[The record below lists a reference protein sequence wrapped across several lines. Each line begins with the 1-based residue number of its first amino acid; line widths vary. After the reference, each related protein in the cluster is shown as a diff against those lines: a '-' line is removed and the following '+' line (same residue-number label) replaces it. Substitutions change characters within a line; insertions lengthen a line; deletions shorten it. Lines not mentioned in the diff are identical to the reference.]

1 MDKAREI
8 ALKTLYKIEEKD
20 AYSNLVLDEML
31 TNARK
36 TWKEMNRKR
45 CGFYLRNSIWNSFM
59 ETNNR

>member
-45 CGFYLRNSIWNSFM
+45 CRVYLRNSIWNNFL

>member
-45 CGFYLRNSIWNSFM
+45 CRLYLRNSIWNSFM